1 MSHVSSYN
9 GLSGNVTGTDVLGG
23 IPSGANTRMG
33 TATLV
38 AGTVTV
44 ANTLVTDDSVIF
56 LTTQGLGAGTEGF
69 PIVSART
76 SGTSFTILSS
86 QATDVAEV
94 GWLILEPAA

>member
-1 MSHVSSYN
+1 
-9 GLSGNVTGTDVLGG
+9 
-23 IPSGANTRMG
+23 MG

-44 ANTLVTDDSVIF
+44 ANTLVTDDSIILV
-56 LTTQGLGAGTEGF
+56 TTQGLAAGTEGF

-76 SGTSFTILSS
+76 AGTSFTILSS

>member
-1 MSHVSSYN
+1 MSHVASVN
-9 GLSGNVTGTDVLGG
+9 ELSGNLTAADIFASV
-23 IPSGANTRMG
+23 PSGSNTRMG

-44 ANTLVTDDSVIF
+44 ENTLVTDDSIILV
-56 LTTQGLGAGTEGF
+56 TTQGLAAGTEGF

-76 SGTSFTILSS
+76 AGTSFTILSS